1 MGSCF
6 KEPFE
11 FYFDPSPE
19 ALLEQGID
27 RTATYEEI
35 LGWVSTREIRPEV
48 QIVVVE
54 QAHRNTSALLQFG
67 SKVQE
72 IWRTTPEQ
80 GGSPSEIVYDY
91 DFPPDAPKH
100 KYCLHDNPKASR
112 LVFHGRRPETT
123 VYPPVISGGENVMKA
138 AVMEAFSFR
147 RAVNEEGS
155 YTIVG
160 HSPDVYVV
168 DWESTIPVFNPPA
181 PSSGVLEPPVGEQG
195 HPQKRLGPPPRSK
208 SDNPKKENIG
218 DKLLPYHPAW
228 TKPADE
234 AAVSLSPY
242 LAVHWAIDT
251 ENKDVR
257 TVYLTTGS
265 QSLNDF
271 GGPQST
277 EGDGDPAQEEK
288 VSTLNMLL
296 EAFDDGGLLENY
308 SLTGVK
314 DILREVKD
322 EGGVKVLDKIALS
335 EIDSGVLALLDSRMA
350 EKAHLLM
357 SETERC
363 GLP

>member
-6 KEPFE
+6 KEPFD

-19 ALLEQGID
+19 ALRELGID
-27 RTATYEEI
+27 RTATYEEF
-35 LGWVSTREIRPEV
+35 LGWVSTREIRPKV

-54 QAHRNTSALLQFG
+54 QAHRNTSALLPFG
-67 SKVQE
+67 SEVQE
-72 IWRTTPEQ
+72 IWPTTPEQ

-91 DFPPDAPKH
+91 DLPPDAPKH

-123 VYPPVISGGENVMKA
+123 VYPPVIYGGENVMKA
-138 AVMEAFSFR
+138 AAMEAFGFR

-160 HSPDVYVV
+160 HSPDVHVV

-181 PSSGVLEPPVGEQG
+181 PSSGVLEPPVGKQG
-195 HPQKRLGPPPRSK
+195 PPQKRLGSPPRSK
-208 SDNPKKENIG
+208 SNNPKKENIG
-218 DKLLPYHPAW
+218 DNLLP
-228 TKPADE
+228 T
-234 AAVSLSPY
+234 L
-242 LAVHWAIDT
+242 LALLRQQD
-251 ENKDVR
+251 NKDVR

-271 GGPQST
+271 RVPQPT
-277 EGDGDPAQEEK
+277 EGDGDLAQEEK

-296 EAFDDGGLLENY
+296 EAFDYGGLLENY

-314 DILREVKD
+314 DILGEVKD
-322 EGGVKVLDKIALS
+322 EDGVKVLDKIALS

-350 EKAHLLM
+350 EKADLLM
-357 SETERC
+357 TGTERC